1 MVKVFIIGNVC
12 EGTFF
17 FWAFVIKYVKSNDEG
32 IMKSRNANETI
43 LGYFYQ
49 FDKTII
55 EILKQTDDNNI
66 ITVEGIEDIDVE
78 KINEV
83 EIIQCK
89 YHEALEYNN

>member
-1 MVKVFIIGNVC
+1 M
-12 EGTFF
+12 
-17 FWAFVIKYVKSNDEG
+17 IKYVKSNDEG

-66 ITVEGIEDIDVE
+66 ITA
-78 KINEV
+78 
-83 EIIQCK
+83 
-89 YHEALEYNN
+89 EALEYNN